1 MREDVLERMRR
12 LRLMIFDV
20 DGVLT
25 DGTLYFSETGAELK
39 AFNARDGHGL
49 KMLRE
54 SGVEVAILSARRSR
68 AVEVRAAELG
78 ITLVEQ
84 GAADMSADDHRKCDA
99 QRGVGREELIR
110 EGAIL
115 PPDRRK
121 REDPEYCDR
130 RPVGRGRDPSEDRLD
145 DQHGIERPMH
155 ESGAQPLHERNV
167 RRQRQR
173 RMRDPIGQA

>member
-1 MREDVLERMRR
+1 MHEDVLDRMRK

-49 KMLRE
+49 KMLKE

-68 AVEVRAAELG
+68 AVDARAAELG

-84 GAADMSADDHRKCDA
+84 GSADKGAAFERL
-99 QRGVGREELIR
+99 VGRARVSADAAGYMGDDWVDLPVLSRCGFAASVPEAPDAVR
-110 EGAIL
+110 ERVHHVTRAAG
-115 PPDRRK
+115 
-121 REDPEYCDR
+121 
-130 RPVGRGRDPSEDRLD
+130 GRGAAREVCEMIMRAQDTL
-145 DQHGIERPMH
+145 ERAIARELP
-155 ESGAQPLHERNV
+155 
-167 RRQRQR
+167 
-173 RMRDPIGQA
+173 